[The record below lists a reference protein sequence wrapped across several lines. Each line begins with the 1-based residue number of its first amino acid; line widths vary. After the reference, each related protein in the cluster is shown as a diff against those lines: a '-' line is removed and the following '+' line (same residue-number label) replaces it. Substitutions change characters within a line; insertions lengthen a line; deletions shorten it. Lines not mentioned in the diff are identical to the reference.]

1 MEIKSSEAK
10 YSAIVKIGE
19 ELNRLRKET
28 GKPYLGLNRG
38 VNDVV
43 PIDLSKAVE
52 HIDFNGPDIQV
63 YNANQGNKGLRE
75 AIALRYYD
83 QKTTADNILIT
94 NGGMNAL
101 DLLMKTIDTE
111 VIYAQSFYWGAYR
124 NIGHVNGV
132 TIDAYESFEELIE
145 RQEEL
150 SGQYVI
156 ICDPNNPIGNA
167 HSDVEIQAVIATLT
181 AAGVYVIWDSP
192 YRALFGEF
200 NTPLNEF
207 LCQNDRV
214 IVTESFSKSIGLSGQ
229 RIGFVHT
236 LNRDLMHQLNINIL
250 YELNG
255 VNGFSQE
262 LVRVLFTTDDGAV
275 AVEKFKAVTT
285 QAIADNI
292 AFLEAKGLLA
302 EEFYEEADPRGIFTV
317 VNVDYDTLLEHRI
330 GSVPLAFFTQK
341 HKEAV
346 AGYSRICVS
355 VPHDTFVS
363 FFDTL

>member
-19 ELNRLRKET
+19 ELNRLRIET
-28 GKPYLGLNRG
+28 GNAYLGLNRG

-43 PIDLSKAVE
+43 PIDLSKVVN
-52 HIDFNGPDIQV
+52 HIDFNGTDIQV
-63 YNANQGNKGLRE
+63 YNANQGNLGLRN
-75 AIALRYYD
+75 AIADTYYD
-83 QKTTADNILIT
+83 NKTSAQNILIT

-101 DLLMKTIDTE
+101 DLLMKTLDTE

-132 TIDAYESFEELIE
+132 TIDAYETFEELIE
-145 RQEEL
+145 RREEL
-150 SGQYVI
+150 VGQYVI

-167 HSDVEIQAVIATLT
+167 HADVEIQAVIASLT
-181 AAGVYVIWDSP
+181 EAGVYVIWDSP
-192 YRALFGEF
+192 YRALFGDF
-200 NTPLNEF
+200 NTPLNEY
-207 LCQNDRV
+207 LCQNPNV

-229 RIGFVHT
+229 RLGFVHT
-236 LNRDLMHQLNINIL
+236 LNETLMNQLNINIL

-262 LVRVLFTTDDGAV
+262 LVRVLLTTTEGHKAV
-275 AVEKFKAVTT
+275 NDFKALTT
-285 QAIADNI
+285 EAIEKNI
-292 AFLEAKGLLA
+292 AYLAEKGLLA
-302 EEFYEEADPRGIFTV
+302 EEFYAYSEPKGIFTV
-317 VNVDYDTLLEHRI
+317 VNVDYDTLLANRI

-355 VPHDTFVS
+355 VPHETFVE
-363 FFDTL
+363 FFSAL